1 MSDPID
7 RAQENQL
14 NQVNIKP
21 RDYSAP
27 SLSECEECGNDI
39 PPERQKLGAVTL
51 CIECKRKAEIK
62 SNQYYWG
69 RSLKR

>member
-21 RDYSAP
+21 RDYSTP
-27 SLSECEECGNDI
+27 SLAECEKCGNDI

-51 CIECKRKAEIK
+51 CIECK
-62 SNQYYWG
+62 
-69 RSLKR
+69 SLEERYANRYR

>member
-14 NQVNIKP
+14 NQVKVKP
-21 RDYSAP
+21 RDYSTP
-27 SLSECEECGNDI
+27 SLSECKECGNDI

-51 CIECKRKAEIK
+51 CIECKTKEERHA
-62 SNQYYWG
+62 SHY
-69 RSLKR
+69 R

>member
-21 RDYSAP
+21 HDYSAL

-51 CIECKRKAEIK
+51 CIECK
-62 SNQYYWG
+62 
-69 RSLKR
+69 SLEERYANRYR

>member
-39 PPERQKLGAVTL
+39 PPERRKLGAVTL
-51 CIECKRKAEIK
+51 CIECKTKEERHA
-62 SNQYYWG
+62 NRY
-69 RSLKR
+69 R

>member
-14 NQVNIKP
+14 NQVKVKP
-21 RDYSAP
+21 RDYSTP
-27 SLSECEECGNDI
+27 SFAECEQCGNDI

-51 CIECKRKAEIK
+51 CIECK
-62 SNQYYWG
+62 
-69 RSLKR
+69 SLEERHANRYR

>member
-14 NQVNIKP
+14 NQVNNKP

-27 SLSECEECGNDI
+27 SLTECSECGNDI

-51 CIECKRKAEIK
+51 CIECK
-62 SNQYYWG
+62 
-69 RSLKR
+69 SLEERYANRYR

>member
-27 SLSECEECGNDI
+27 SLAECEQCGNDI

-51 CIECKRKAEIK
+51 CIECK
-62 SNQYYWG
+62 
-69 RSLKR
+69 SLEERHANRYR

>member
-14 NQVNIKP
+14 NQVKVKP

-39 PPERQKLGAVTL
+39 PPERQALGAVTL

>member
-14 NQVNIKP
+14 NQVKVKP

-27 SLSECEECGNDI
+27 SLSECEECGNVI
-39 PPERQKLGAVTL
+39 PPERRKLGAVTL

-62 SNQYYWG
+62 SNQYY
-69 RSLKR
+69 

>member
-21 RDYSAP
+21 RDYSAQ
-27 SLSECEECGNDI
+27 SLSECEECGNAI
-39 PPERQKLGAVTL
+39 PAERQKLGAVTL
-51 CIECKRKAEIK
+51 CIECK
-62 SNQYYWG
+62 
-69 RSLKR
+69 SLEEKHANRYR

>member
-14 NQVNIKP
+14 NQVKVKP
-21 RDYSAP
+21 RDYSTP
-27 SLSECEECGNDI
+27 SLAECEECGNDI
-39 PPERQKLGAVTL
+39 PPERQALGAVTL

>member
-14 NQVNIKP
+14 NQVKVKP

-27 SLSECEECGNDI
+27 SLTECSECGNDI
-39 PPERQKLGAVTL
+39 LPERQKLGAVTL
-51 CIECKRKAEIK
+51 CIECKTKEERHT
-62 SNQYYWG
+62 SHY
-69 RSLKR
+69 R

>member
-14 NQVNIKP
+14 NQVKVQP
-21 RDYSAP
+21 RDYSTP
-27 SLSECEECGNDI
+27 SSAECIECGNDI

-51 CIECKRKAEIK
+51 CVECK
-62 SNQYYWG
+62 
-69 RSLKR
+69 SLEERYANRYR

>member
-1 MSDPID
+1 MSDTID

-14 NQVNIKP
+14 NQVKVKP

-39 PPERQKLGAVTL
+39 PPERQALGAVTL

>member
-14 NQVNIKP
+14 NQVNIKS

-27 SLSECEECGNDI
+27 SLTECEECGNDI

-51 CIECKRKAEIK
+51 CIECKNLEERYA
-62 SNQYYWG
+62 NGY
-69 RSLKR
+69 R

>member
-14 NQVNIKP
+14 NQVKVKP
-21 RDYSAP
+21 RDYSTP
-27 SLSECEECGNDI
+27 SLAECEECGNDI

-69 RSLKR
+69 RPLKR

>member
-21 RDYSAP
+21 RDYSTP
-27 SLSECEECGNDI
+27 SLDECEQCGNDI
-39 PPERQKLGAVTL
+39 PPERKKLGAVTL
-51 CIECKRKAEIK
+51 CIECK
-62 SNQYYWG
+62 
-69 RSLKR
+69 SLEERHANRYR

>member
-14 NQVNIKP
+14 NQFNIKP

-51 CIECKRKAEIK
+51 CIECK
-62 SNQYYWG
+62 
-69 RSLKR
+69 SLEERHASHFR

>member
-21 RDYSAP
+21 RDYSIP
-27 SLSECEECGNDI
+27 SLAECEECGNDI
-39 PPERQKLGAVTL
+39 PPERQALGAVTL
-51 CIECKRKAEIK
+51 CIECK
-62 SNQYYWG
+62 
-69 RSLKR
+69 SLEERYANRYR

>member
-14 NQVNIKP
+14 NQVKVKP
-21 RDYSAP
+21 RDYSTP
-27 SLSECEECGNDI
+27 SLAECEKCGNDI

-51 CIECKRKAEIK
+51 CIECKTKEERHA
-62 SNQYYWG
+62 SHY
-69 RSLKR
+69 R